1 MGALLG
7 KIAALF
13 GYLLNFIYVHVNNYG
28 LAIIL
33 FTIAV
38 QIILLPFFIKQQK
51 TLIKNSRIQKKLAV
65 LRDKYKNDQVRLGQ
79 ETMDLYKSEKMSPF
93 SGCLGSILQIFIFIA
108 IFYLVRQP
116 LTYMEKRSPEEINS
130 YREKYEIAENNAYK
144 EIDIIREANA
154 RGDNDISINMWFL
167 GLDLSNV
174 PTKNPTNWT
183 VYIIPGL
190 YVISSIIS
198 MKITQA
204 QSGLN
209 KKKKDK
215 ENNEI
220 IDITE
225 KTEEISK
232 AEKVDNDEKIA
243 EIIENNDNLEKNI
256 EEKSLVKVKKKNDE
270 DDDIDMTETMSKQ
283 MSIMMPIMA
292 VSIALV
298 APLGLALYWL
308 VNNIIQTLQRLILS
322 KIYKEKED

>member
-7 KIAALF
+7 KIANLF

-130 YREKYEIAENNAYK
+130 YREKYEISENNGYK

-154 RGDNDISINMWFL
+154 RGDTDISINMWFL

-209 KKKKDK
+209 KKKKEEENK
-215 ENNEI
+215 EV

-225 KTEEISK
+225 TVDKITEN
-232 AEKVDNDEKIA
+232 EKVGKDQSISENVEN
-243 EIIENNDNLEKNI
+243 IEENS
-256 EEKSLVKVKKKNDE
+256 EEKSLVKVKKKKEED

-308 VNNIIQTLQRLILS
+308 VNNIIQTLQRVILS

>member
-7 KIAALF
+7 KIAYLF

-38 QIILLPFFIKQQK
+38 QIILLPFFMKQQK

-130 YREKYEIAENNAYK
+130 YREKYEISENNGYK

-154 RGDNDISINMWFL
+154 RGDTDISINMWFL

-209 KKKKDK
+209 KKKKAEENKDNIEVIENIDK
-215 ENNEI
+215 ISEDDR
-220 IDITE
+220 IDSDET
-225 KTEEISK
+225 IS
-232 AEKVDNDEKIA
+232 
-243 EIIENNDNLEKNI
+243 EIIEENK
-256 EEKSLVKVKKKNDE
+256 EEKSLVKVKKKKEED
-270 DDDIDMTETMSKQ
+270 DDDIDMSETMSKQ
-283 MSIMMPIMA
+283 MSIMMHIMA

-308 VNNIIQTLQRLILS
+308 VNNIIQTLQRIILS

>member
-1 MGALLG
+1 MGKLLAFLA
-7 KIAALF
+7 KLF

-33 FTIAV
+33 FTVAV

-51 TLIKNSRIQKKLAV
+51 TLIKNSRIQGKLAE
-65 LRDKYKNDQVRLGQ
+65 LREKYKNDQVRLGQ
-79 ETMDLYKSEKMSPF
+79 ETMDLYKREKMSPF
-93 SGCLGSILQIFIFIA
+93 SGCLGSILQIIIFIS

-130 YREKYEIAENNAYK
+130 YREKYEISENSAYK
-144 EIDIIREANA
+144 EIDIIREANN
-154 RGDNDISINMWFL
+154 RGDNEININMMFL
-167 GLDLSNV
+167 GVDLSNI
-174 PTKNPTNWT
+174 PSRNWTNWT

-190 YVISSIIS
+190 YVVSSIIS

-209 KKKKDK
+209 KKDKKKNNSSDVIDVTEESK
-215 ENNEI
+215 ELNEEIKNAKIDENIKEIPENN
-220 IDITE
+220 
-225 KTEEISK
+225 
-232 AEKVDNDEKIA
+232 
-243 EIIENNDNLEKNI
+243 
-256 EEKSLVKVKKKNDE
+256 EEKSLVRIKKKKKKEEEEDE
-270 DDDIDMTETMSKQ
+270 EDMTAAMSKQ
-283 MSIMMPIMA
+283 MSIMMPVMA

-308 VNNIIQTLQRLILS
+308 VNNIIQTLQRVILS

>member
-7 KIAALF
+7 KIAYLF

-38 QIILLPFFIKQQK
+38 QIILLPFFMKQQK

-130 YREKYEIAENNAYK
+130 YREKYEISENNGYK

-154 RGDNDISINMWFL
+154 RGDTDISINMWFL

-209 KKKKDK
+209 KKKKAEENKDNIEVIENIDK
-215 ENNEI
+215 ISEDER
-220 IDITE
+220 IDSDET
-225 KTEEISK
+225 IS
-232 AEKVDNDEKIA
+232 
-243 EIIENNDNLEKNI
+243 EIIEENK
-256 EEKSLVKVKKKNDE
+256 EEKSLVKVKKKKEED
-270 DDDIDMTETMSKQ
+270 DDDIDMSETMSKQ

-308 VNNIIQTLQRLILS
+308 VNNIIQTLQRIILS